1 MWLSPWMVMCLC
13 RWPAL
18 TSVGDCGKES
28 ADGTGGRLEEC
39 RLVYGGVPGGHGK
52 IVLCFSL
59 VI

>member
-1 MWLSPWMVMCLC
+1 MWLSPWVVMYLC

-18 TSVGDCGKES
+18 TSAVGGGGES
-28 ADGTGGRLEEC
+28 ADDAGGRLEDC
-39 RLVYGGVPGGHGK
+39 RLVYGGVPGCHGK

>member
-1 MWLSPWMVMCLC
+1 MWLSPWMVMWLC

-18 TSVGDCGKES
+18 TSVGDCSKES
-28 ADGTGGRLEEC
+28 ADGAGGRLEDC
-39 RLVYGGVPGGHGK
+39 RLVYGGVTGGHGK

>member
-1 MWLSPWMVMCLC
+1 MCLC

-18 TSVGDCGKES
+18 TSVADCGKES
-28 ADGTGGRLEEC
+28 TDGVGGRLEDC

-52 IVLCFSL
+52 IVLYFSL

>member
-1 MWLSPWMVMCLC
+1 MWLSPWVVMCLC

-18 TSVGDCGKES
+18 TSADDCDEES
-28 ADGTGGRLEEC
+28 ADDAGGRIEGC
-39 RLVYGGVPGGHGK
+39 RLVYGGVLGCHGE